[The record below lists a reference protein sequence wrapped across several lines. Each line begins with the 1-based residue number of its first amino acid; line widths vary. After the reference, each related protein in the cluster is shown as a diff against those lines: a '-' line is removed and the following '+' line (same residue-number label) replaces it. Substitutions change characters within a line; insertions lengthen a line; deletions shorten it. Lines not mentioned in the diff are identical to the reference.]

1 MAEHSGSGASLLP
14 EPPRPEPLRTE
25 VKSHRV
31 LLTGATG
38 FIGRHVER
46 QLLDAGHQVLAIVRP
61 ERTSIPLDPRTS
73 VIRASLLDPV
83 GIGTALAQATA
94 VIHLAGAVRGA
105 TAGEFSAV
113 NVDGVRVMRDAILDT
128 NPDLPVLLMS
138 SLAASFP
145 ELSEYSASK
154 RAGEDLLTA
163 DVRLRW
169 TVIRPPAVYGPGD
182 KELRLLLNLLR
193 RGVIIIPG
201 NPEQRLSFIHVTDLA
216 AACVHWLTHHQILA
230 HRVFS
235 IDDGRAD
242 GYDWPAIESEVCER
256 HLLKVVIPPG
266 LLRVL
271 GRVNGWVADRLDQAP
286 MFSPGKVRELMN
298 PSWIARD
305 TEGTQAFAA
314 ATGWHPA
321 WQLGHGVRQT
331 FESTSLMPHERR

>member
-1 MAEHSGSGASLLP
+1 MAEHLGSGASPLS
-14 EPPRPEPLRTE
+14 EPLRPV

-61 ERTSIPLDPRTS
+61 ERTSVPLDPRTS

-83 GIGTALAQATA
+83 AIGAAVAQATA

-105 TAGEFSAV
+105 TADDFSKV
-113 NVDGVRVMRDAILDT
+113 NVVGVQVMRDAIIET
-128 NPDLPVLLMS
+128 NANLPVLLMS

-154 RAGEDLLTA
+154 RAGEDLFTA

-169 TVIRPPAVYGPGD
+169 TAIRPPAVYGPGD

-193 RGVIIIPG
+193 LGVIIIPG
-201 NPEQRLSFIHVTDLA
+201 NPDQRLSFIHVTDLA
-216 AACVHWLTHHQILA
+216 SACVHWLAHHQILS

-235 IDDGRAD
+235 IDDGRSD
-242 GYDWPAIESEVCER
+242 GYDWPAIVNEVCER
-256 HLLKVVIPPG
+256 RLLKVVIPPG
-266 LLRVL
+266 LLGVL
-271 GRVNGWVADRLDQAP
+271 GRVNGWMADRLHRAP
-286 MFSPGKVRELMN
+286 MLSPGKVRELMN
-298 PSWIARD
+298 PSWVARD
-305 TEGTQAFAA
+305 TEGTLAFAA

-331 FESTSLMPHERR
+331 FSRA

>member
-1 MAEHSGSGASLLP
+1 MAEHPSLGASPLL
-14 EPPRPEPLRTE
+14 EPPHPD

-46 QLLDAGHQVLAIVRP
+46 QLLNAGHQVLAVVRP

-83 GIGTALAQATA
+83 AIGAALAQATA

-105 TAGEFSAV
+105 TALDFSTV
-113 NVDGVRVMRDAILDT
+113 NVDGVRIMRDAILKS
-128 NPDLPVLLMS
+128 NPELPVLLMS

-145 ELSEYSASK
+145 ELSEYSGSK
-154 RAGEDLLTA
+154 RAGEDMFTA
-163 DVRLRW
+163 DTRLRW
-169 TVIRPPAVYGPGD
+169 TAIRPPAVYGPGD

-193 RGVIIIPG
+193 QGVIIIPG
-201 NPEQRLSFIHVTDLA
+201 NPEQRLSFIHVVDLA
-216 AACVHWLTHHQILA
+216 SACVHWLTHHQILC

-235 IDDGRAD
+235 IDDGRSD
-242 GYDWPAIESEVCER
+242 GYDWPAIVNEVCER
-256 HLLKVVIPPG
+256 RLLKVVIPPS

-271 GRVNGWVADRLDQAP
+271 GRVNGWIADRLDQAP
-286 MFSPGKVRELMN
+286 MLSPGKVRELMN
-298 PSWIARD
+298 LSWVARD

-331 FESTSLMPHERR
+331 FSRSEI